1 MFRYI
6 KSVIEKTNICLLHI
20 RILVTKG
27 EEKKMVSIIFNSF
40 KILFRFM
47 DFEKKSDYYV
57 MLFINMIIVGS
68 AFSIPVYLDYLL
80 LINLPKG
87 LLLVFISIITSALL
101 LFFFLMPFVLIKEMM
116 NFFIAFI
123 DKKIGCLLREILI
136 ESITRIR

>member
-1 MFRYI
+1 MYLVSTFRYI
-6 KSVIEKTNICLLHI
+6 KSVIEKTNIRLLHI

-47 DFEKKSDYYV
+47 DFEKKSDYYF
-57 MLFINMIIVGS
+57 MLFINIVIVGS

-101 LFFFLMPFVLIKEMM
+101 LFFFLMPLLLVKEMM

-123 DKKIGCLLREILI
+123 DKRNRVLLQ
-136 ESITRIR
+136 S